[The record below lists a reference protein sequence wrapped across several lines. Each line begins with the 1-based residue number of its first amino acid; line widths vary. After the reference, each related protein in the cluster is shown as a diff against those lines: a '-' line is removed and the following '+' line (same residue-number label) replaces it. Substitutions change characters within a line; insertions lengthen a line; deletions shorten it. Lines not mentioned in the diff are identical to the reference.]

1 MVIGHGSVR
10 QVRLYLENGSIAC
23 RYYETVGAR
32 SAVLWLGGVGGGF
45 DSPAHDLFD
54 RMASDFLGRRVNS
67 VRLRYRYASD
77 LDLSVEDALAAL
89 EFLGQR
95 GIEAAVTVG
104 FSFGGAVSIQAGAA
118 SLLTKGVVGLAS
130 QSAGTGGANR
140 VSPRPLLL
148 VHGDRDTVLPAE
160 CSKLIYERAL
170 EPKELVILHGA
181 GHCFDE
187 TEGQLRYLLD
197 GWILRQ
203 LDVA

>member
-187 TEGQLRYLLD
+187 TEGQLRDLLD